1 MSFKPAKC
9 PNCAGELQLPEDRD
23 TVKYM
28 YCGSDGKCYR
38 GNA

>member
-9 PNCAGELQLPEDRD
+9 PNCAGDIQVPEDRD
-23 TVKYM
+23 TVKCI